1 VDAYSKIFP
10 SVTADAIFYC
20 WRENCNSSR
29 FRSSIHLYINTWLSE
44 IKRNKK
50 LISFQPIS
58 LFYRRNNS
66 KLKESYSLPRNK
78 LYEFALNEEQK
89 QGWRWSYYNFV
100 DGNIHVTCSLAEQLL
115 TNKTIIDYDHNEEY
129 LFISHYYS
137 FINLTKLLIE
147 EEKCFLLFNVFL
159 FSILSAIATISGTYV
174 PMAYTNLL
182 TQIVYH
188 IDTVFNTIHRDALI
202 FLLPY
207 CPRYDGRNCWTS
219 QDIFVYR

>member
-1 VDAYSKIFP
+1 MNLKSTKISSIP
-10 SVTADAIFYC
+10 TVTADAIFYC

-66 KLKESYSLPRNK
+66 KFKESYSLP
-78 LYEFALNEEQK
+78 
-89 QGWRWSYYNFV
+89 S
-100 DGNIHVTCSLAEQLL
+100 
-115 TNKTIIDYDHNEEY
+115 
-129 LFISHYYS
+129 
-137 FINLTKLLIE
+137 
-147 EEKCFLLFNVFL
+147 
-159 FSILSAIATISGTYV
+159 TYV
-174 PMAYTNLL
+174 PLAYTNLL

-188 IDTVFNTIHRDALI
+188 IDTVFNTIHRDALV